1 MSPNY
6 AQRLNSGPVHHQMGR
21 EITETESKSGVER
34 RVGYYSGDEDDA
46 LLRGD
51 LLGPPLDGLGRR
63 LDADPRHRH
72 RHLKSK
78 HCLLEPD
85 ILTFYR

>member
-1 MSPNY
+1 MRSLR
-6 AQRLNSGPVHHQMGR
+6 AKAEWRGELV
-21 EITETESKSGVER
+21 T
-34 RVGYYSGDEDDA
+34 YSGDEDDA